1 MFNVK
6 VDDKSVMAMLRG
18 YERHL
23 PFAMAKGLTKLGQ
36 LVKEEEIQEMKRVFD
51 RPTPFTLNSLKLT
64 PAKKDRLS
72 ATVWFKDPPR
82 LGMGQHYLEPQVYG
96 GSRELKRLEKL
107 LKMKHLMPGAGAK
120 LDAYGNITRGQITQ
134 VLSVLKAFN
143 TAGYDMNLTSRSGKR
158 NRKPRDYF
166 AVTKKRGGLVPG
178 VYQRV
183 QSGVGFGA
191 KTKKSLPVGEWQ
203 KGRTRG
209 RIASVIRARGVKPIL
224 VQGKAPRYK
233 ARFDFHGVAKRT
245 IDRNYQRVF
254 SEVVSEIIRTAR

>member
-1 MFNVK
+1 MFKVK
-6 VDDKSVMAMLRG
+6 VDDKSVKEMLRG
-18 YERHL
+18 YERQL
-23 PFAMAKGLTKLGQ
+23 PFATAKGLTKLGQ
-36 LVKEEEIQEMKRVFD
+36 LVKEEEIQEMKRIFD

-82 LGMGQHYLEPQVYG
+82 LGSAQHYLEPQVFG
-96 GSRELKRLEKL
+96 GGRELKRLEKL

-120 LDAYGNITRGQITQ
+120 LDAYGNLSRGQITQ
-134 VLSVLKAFN
+134 LLSVLKAFN

-178 VYQRV
+178 IYQRV
-183 QSGVGFGA
+183 QSAKGFGA
-191 KTKKSLPVGEWQ
+191 KTKRSLPFGEWQ

-209 RIASVIRARGVKPIL
+209 RFSSVIRARGVKPIL
-224 VQGKAPRYK
+224 VQGSSPTYK
-233 ARFDFHGVAKRT
+233 ARFDFHGVAQRT

>member
-6 VDDKSVMAMLRG
+6 VNDKTVKAMLSG

-36 LVKEEEIQEMKRVFD
+36 LVKKEEVAEMKRVFD
-51 RPTPFTLNSLKLT
+51 RPTPFTLNSLQLT
-64 PAKKDRLS
+64 PAKKDTLS
-72 ATVWFKDPPR
+72 ARVWFKDPPR

-96 GSRELKRLEKL
+96 GGRELKRLEKL

-120 LDAYGNITRGQITQ
+120 LDVYGNISRGQVTQ

-143 TAGYDMNLTSRSGKR
+143 MAGYDMNLTSRSGKR

-166 AVTKKRGGLVPG
+166 AVTKKRGGLLPG
-178 VYQRV
+178 IYQRV

-191 KTKKSLPVGEWQ
+191 KTKKSLPFGEWQ

-224 VQGKAPRYK
+224 IQGSAPTYK
-233 ARFDFHGVAKRT
+233 ARLDFHGIAQRT
-245 IDRNYQRVF
+245 IDQNYQRVF
-254 SEVVSEIIRTAR
+254 SEVVADIIRTAR

>member
-1 MFNVK
+1 MFSVK
-6 VDDKSVMAMLRG
+6 VDDKSVKEMLRG
-18 YERHL
+18 YERQL

-64 PAKKDRLS
+64 QAKKDRLS

-82 LGMGQHYLEPQVYG
+82 LGSAQHYLEPQVYG
-96 GSRELKRLEKL
+96 GGRELKRLEKL
-107 LKMKHLMPGAGAK
+107 LKMQHLMPGAGAK
-120 LDAYGNITRGQITQ
+120 LDAYGNLSKGQLTQ
-134 VLSVLKAFN
+134 VLSVLKTFN
-143 TAGYDMNLTSRSGKR
+143 MAGYDMNLTSRSGKR

-178 VYQRV
+178 IYQRV

-191 KTKKSLPVGEWQ
+191 KTKKALPFGEWQ

-209 RIASVIRARGVKPIL
+209 RISSVIRARGVKPIL
-224 VQGKAPRYK
+224 IQGKAPRYQ
-233 ARFDFHGVAKRT
+233 ARFDFFGVAQRN

-254 SEVVSEIIRTAR
+254 SEVVGEIIRTAR